1 MTELESKLLQVHII
15 LVPLEKKDVQFF
27 KFLHFKYFFKELI
40 RSAEVFFPKL
50 KYSGIWFVFISES
63 TLVDLIL
70 QHDSEQTAVKLRSP
84 TV

>member
-50 KYSGIWFVFISES
+50 KYNVI
-63 TLVDLIL
+63 
-70 QHDSEQTAVKLRSP
+70 
-84 TV
+84 